1 MALLKILSARTDKQD
16 KISQLCL
23 PTDSWTYTVQIL
35 TSLLN
40 LSMKWKCQCHS
51 RLAPKLWTTLE
62 QRIFNIH
69 SLLSPALISL

>member
-1 MALLKILSARTDKQD
+1 MALLKILSARTDKHN
-16 KISQLCL
+16 KISQLHI

-51 RLAPKLWTTLE
+51 TLAPKLWTTLK
-62 QRIFNIH
+62 QRIFSMH
-69 SLLSPALISL
+69 SLLFLALISM